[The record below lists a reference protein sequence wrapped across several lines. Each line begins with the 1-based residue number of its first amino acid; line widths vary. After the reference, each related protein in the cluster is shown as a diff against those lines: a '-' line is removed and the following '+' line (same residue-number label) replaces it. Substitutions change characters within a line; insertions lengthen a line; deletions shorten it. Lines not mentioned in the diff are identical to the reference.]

1 MRAVV
6 KIPRPTKHRKP
17 TFNYFTKRKSANL

>member
-6 KIPRPTKHRKP
+6 KIPRPTKQRKP
-17 TFNYFTKRKSANL
+17 TLIILQKGKVQT